1 MAKFQIFPP
10 TDAEY
15 PLTVIWVEDRKD
27 HYVRKEEVIAVLN
40 AASGWINIS
49 APFPGIIDTAE
60 VARGDRLK
68 ERKALLVLRQEA
80 AAPVHTPGEAAP
92 LREEASKP
100 AADQPPAAAPQK
112 PEPEE
117 KKAAPDPAAK
127 PAKAARASRKQRL
140 SFGELA
146 LLGSVALVGWA
157 VYDHLTS
164 PYSGAMSKEAMTAR
178 KVSAKDLA
186 PREDWDSV
194 FPGQGMIVL
203 QDRTVPVFSNANR
216 ERNCGAAII
225 ADNFAAFDAGCFS
238 REMIEESQSGGR
250 ARADF
255 LYRYAKDGRITE
267 YSFPIKALHYWGF
280 GSADNVVALAELAP
294 AAGGETAGEKTGLS
308 GYMTISTSN
317 PPAFAEQT
325 IPSSDLALP
334 NEVRG
339 LQYWSA
345 EGPKFKNDELLAL
358 PLTFGG
364 LSSQTISD
372 LAGQGG
378 LLRVPLEDGKMR
390 LAGFIGYRKTVIP
403 PKAAGEQRL
412 HQITVSGSFFSDA
425 DYAHIDAARK
435 GNSTAGSSRFRL
447 DTDRTRSES
456 SIALRNMC
464 PHPVRFNFI
473 NMAEDKIRY
482 IEAGSG
488 DALSLEPLN
497 LGPKVYYS
505 VDTGSPKAPGAR
517 AIEFNGTTYHMQPVN
532 LEGVRLG
539 LIAQDCR

>member
-1 MAKFQIFPP
+1 
-10 TDAEY
+10 
-15 PLTVIWVEDRKD
+15 
-27 HYVRKEEVIAVLN
+27 
-40 AASGWINIS
+40 
-49 APFPGIIDTAE
+49 
-60 VARGDRLK
+60 
-68 ERKALLVLRQEA
+68 
-80 AAPVHTPGEAAP
+80 
-92 LREEASKP
+92 
-100 AADQPPAAAPQK
+100 
-112 PEPEE
+112 
-117 KKAAPDPAAK
+117 
-127 PAKAARASRKQRL
+127 
-140 SFGELA
+140 
-146 LLGSVALVGWA
+146 
-157 VYDHLTS
+157 
-164 PYSGAMSKEAMTAR
+164 
-178 KVSAKDLA
+178 
-186 PREDWDSV
+186 
-194 FPGQGMIVL
+194 MIVL
-203 QDRTVPVFSNANR
+203 KDRTVPVFSNANR

-255 LYRYAKDGRITE
+255 LYRYANGGRITE

-390 LAGFIGYRKTVIP
+390 LAGFIGYRKTVIL

-447 DTDRTRSES
+447 DTDRTRSER
-456 SIALRNMC
+456 SITLRNMC

-488 DALSLEPLN
+488 DTLSLESLN

-505 VDTGSPKAPGAR
+505 VDTGSPEAPSAR
-517 AIEFNGTTYHMQPVN
+517 AIAFNGTTYHMQPVT

-539 LIAQDCR
+539 LIARDCR